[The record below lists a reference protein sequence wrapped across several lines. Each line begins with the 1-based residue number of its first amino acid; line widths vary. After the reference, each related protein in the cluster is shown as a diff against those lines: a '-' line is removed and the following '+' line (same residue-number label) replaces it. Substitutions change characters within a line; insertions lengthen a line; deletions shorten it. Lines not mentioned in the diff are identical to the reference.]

1 MAVAAVVPAEVGK
14 SGAGVEGVKKT
25 ILIGLFWLFLL
36 GAGLLATRTSL
47 AANLWNI
54 RFLKADAK
62 GGSPPAPISS
72 LNWRQQVWLGRAALQ
87 RGDLSAARVA
97 LMDLESNPKP
107 LAVAALG
114 ELYAAE
120 GDTEKTIA
128 VWSEQENY
136 QALSQAAEAAE
147 QAGQFE
153 QSEAYYLAAYQL
165 ASTEII
171 LKLSSLYMDKINQ
184 PEKAIPFLEQI
195 ITTYPTHE
203 RWPVWQRLLGDAC
216 RKMADWSCAEQA
228 YGQALEVNPDDV
240 LSLVGLGHTA
250 RDGTGDV
257 ETALSYYYQATERQP
272 QQYEGHLALAEAFA
286 AQGRWERADHSYMQA
301 INARP
306 DLVGL
311 YIARAKTVVK
321 SGNLALGRQLFDEA
335 QTLFPE
341 SDILYYEYAALEY
354 QAGDLAAARKLIE
367 QALMWMQ
374 PPQPWFYR
382 QAGII
387 YAGLQ
392 DSATA
397 RDILL
402 QGLDRFPQEASLF
415 IELAIVEKQLNQPEA
430 AIESIVNALSL
441 SDQPAASYLARAG
454 FIYEWVGDTEK
465 ALEYYRQA
473 LLLDPN
479 DPVALP
485 GFQRLSGD

>member
-1 MAVAAVVPAEVGK
+1 
-14 SGAGVEGVKKT
+14 VKKT
-25 ILIGLFWLFLL
+25 ILIGLFWLFFL
-36 GAGLLATRTSL
+36 GAGLLATQTSL
-47 AANLWNI
+47 ASNLWNI
-54 RFLKADAK
+54 RFLNADAT
-62 GGSPPAPISS
+62 GGVLPEPLSN
-72 LNWRQQVWLGRAALQ
+72 LNWQQQVWLGRAALQ
-87 RGDLSAARVA
+87 RDDISAARAA
-97 LMDLESNPKP
+97 LMGLESNPKP

-120 GDTEKTIA
+120 GNTEKAIA
-128 VWSEQENY
+128 VWSAQENF
-136 QALSQAAEAAE
+136 QALSQAAQAAE

-153 QSEAYYLAAYQL
+153 QSEAYYLPAYQL

-171 LKLSSLYMDKINQ
+171 LNLSSLYIDKINQ

-195 ITTYPTHE
+195 ITTYPAHE

-228 YGQALEVNPDDV
+228 YQQALEVNPDDI
-240 LSLVGLGHTA
+240 LSLVGLGHAA
-250 RDGTGDV
+250 RDGSGDL
-257 ETALSYYYQATERQP
+257 ETAIDFYFQAAERQP
-272 QQYEGHLALAEAFA
+272 QQYEGHLALADTFA
-286 AQGRWERADHSYMQA
+286 LQGRWERADHTYLQA
-301 INARP
+301 IHVRP

-335 QTLFPE
+335 MTLFPE

-354 QAGDLAAARKLIE
+354 QAGDLAAARQSIE
-367 QALMWMQ
+367 QALMRMQ

-387 YAGLQ
+387 YTGQQ
-392 DSATA
+392 DYATA

-415 IELAIVEKQLNQPEA
+415 IELAVVEKHLNHPEA
-430 AIESIVNALSL
+430 AIEAVENALAQSG
-441 SDQPAASYLARAG
+441 QPAASYLTRAG
-454 FIYEWVGDTEK
+454 VIYEWIGDTEK

-473 LLLDPN
+473 LLIDPN